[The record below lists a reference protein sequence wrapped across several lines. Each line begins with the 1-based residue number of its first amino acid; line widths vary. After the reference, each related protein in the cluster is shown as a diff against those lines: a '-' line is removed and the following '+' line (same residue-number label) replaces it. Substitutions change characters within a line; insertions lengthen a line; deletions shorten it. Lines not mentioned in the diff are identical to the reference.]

1 MDYAAVANP
10 PAVARGES
18 QIPVAVSIS
27 VLILGGREDN
37 MPSKVPQ
44 SHNQKKKGKSI
55 QERRAEKR
63 AKKAGL
69 GSPGLRLGTGN
80 DRSGASGGQGSH
92 S

>member
-1 MDYAAVANP
+1 
-10 PAVARGES
+10 
-18 QIPVAVSIS
+18 
-27 VLILGGREDN
+27 

-69 GSPGLRLGTGN
+69 GSPGLRINPGS
-80 DRSGASGGQGSH
+80 DRSSGSGGQGSH
-92 S
+92 T

>member
-1 MDYAAVANP
+1 
-10 PAVARGES
+10 
-18 QIPVAVSIS
+18 
-27 VLILGGREDN
+27 

-69 GSPGLRLGTGN
+69 ASPGLRLNPGS
-80 DRSGASGGQGSH
+80 DRPGASGGRGGH

>member
-1 MDYAAVANP
+1 
-10 PAVARGES
+10 
-18 QIPVAVSIS
+18 
-27 VLILGGREDN
+27 

-69 GSPGLRLGTGN
+69 DSPGLRLSSGSDKSG
-80 DRSGASGGQGSH
+80 GASGGRGSH

>member
-1 MDYAAVANP
+1 
-10 PAVARGES
+10 
-18 QIPVAVSIS
+18 
-27 VLILGGREDN
+27 

-55 QERRAEKR
+55 QEKRAEKR

-69 GSPGLRLGTGN
+69 GSPGLRI
-80 DRSGASGGQGSH
+80 SSGGDQSSASRGPGGH

>member
-1 MDYAAVANP
+1 
-10 PAVARGES
+10 
-18 QIPVAVSIS
+18 
-27 VLILGGREDN
+27 

-44 SHNQKKKGKSI
+44 SHNQKKKKGKSI

-69 GSPGLRLGTGN
+69 GSPGLRLSSGS

>member
-1 MDYAAVANP
+1 
-10 PAVARGES
+10 
-18 QIPVAVSIS
+18 
-27 VLILGGREDN
+27 

-69 GSPGLRLGTGN
+69 GSPGLRLSPGT
-80 DRSGASGGQGSH
+80 DRSGAPGGRGGH

>member
-1 MDYAAVANP
+1 MSRLRQQSILTGPGPSGV
-10 PAVARGES
+10 VTLVTGEE
-18 QIPVAVSIS
+18 A
-27 VLILGGREDN
+27 

-55 QERRAEKR
+55 QEKRAEKR

-69 GSPGLRLGTGN
+69 GSPGLRLGPGS
-80 DRSGASGGQGSH
+80 DRPNAPGGHGGH

>member
-1 MDYAAVANP
+1 
-10 PAVARGES
+10 
-18 QIPVAVSIS
+18 
-27 VLILGGREDN
+27 

-55 QERRAEKR
+55 QEKRAEKR

-69 GSPGLRLGTGN
+69 GSPGLRLSPGSE
-80 DRSGASGGQGSH
+80 RSSPSGGQGSH

>member
-1 MDYAAVANP
+1 
-10 PAVARGES
+10 
-18 QIPVAVSIS
+18 
-27 VLILGGREDN
+27 

-69 GSPGLRLGTGN
+69 GSAGLRLSSGN
-80 DRSGASGGQGSH
+80 DRPSSSGSQGGH